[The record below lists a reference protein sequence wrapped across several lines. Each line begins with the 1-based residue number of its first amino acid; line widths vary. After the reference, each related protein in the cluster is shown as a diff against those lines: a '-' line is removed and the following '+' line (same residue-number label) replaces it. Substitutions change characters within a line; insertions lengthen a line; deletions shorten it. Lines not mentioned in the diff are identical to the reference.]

1 MKIKTKL
8 TDIFG
13 IDLPIIQGGMQ
24 WLAIPAFASHFSNAG
39 GMGTINVTCYRCPEE
54 FADAIAEMNE
64 LTKKPYLVN
73 VSLLPDQTQGDE
85 KIFKYLDI
93 CAKGRVAGLLLKAS
107 MPIYLLTI

>member
-39 GMGTINVTCYRCPEE
+39 GMGTINVTCSRCPE
-54 FADAIAEMNE
+54 
-64 LTKKPYLVN
+64 
-73 VSLLPDQTQGDE
+73 
-85 KIFKYLDI
+85 
-93 CAKGRVAGLLLKAS
+93 
-107 MPIYLLTI
+107 